1 MIGPDDDLKKKQNF
15 SDLVRTLFGW
25 GNNENELSPLC
36 NHSHRSFC
44 KLLVPTLPPTESSR
58 SKGQKLTY
66 GVSCWVGK
74 TANLRAK
81 PPATQ
86 LASLNSN
93 YANSAPHP
101 VQVLM
106 RRDGKCAKAFQ
117 DCSCE
122 HGVSAEASIPHSS
135 STHSALLVLACLE
148 GTS

>member
-1 MIGPDDDLKKKQNF
+1 MIGPDDDLKKNKTSQILSERFLGGVTTKMSSAHYATTRTAHFANF
-15 SDLVRTLFGW
+15 WCQLL
-25 GNNENELSPLC
+25 PL
-36 NHSHRSFC
+36 
-44 KLLVPTLPPTESSR
+44 TESSR

-135 STHSALLVLACLE
+135 STHSALLVLARLE